1 MRDLADKLLRH
12 GITIVFFVL
21 LVCVTWQVISRYIL
35 GTPSIIT
42 DELARF
48 LFMWLALIGGAYT
61 YGQGQHLA
69 IDLLPLSLQG
79 RPRQIVEA
87 LITLL
92 IAGFALLVMVKGGG
106 ELMQRTIASGQ
117 ISPSLQL
124 QMGYVY
130 AAIPLSGLIIC
141 AYAAGNLM
149 KIFKGEQILVAPGEE
164 AIISGGAGQ

>member
-1 MRDLADKLLRH
+1 MRKAADGLLRL
-12 GITIVFFVL
+12 GILVVFVVL
-21 LVCVTWQVISRYIL
+21 LVCVTWQVLSRYIF
-35 GTPSIIT
+35 GTPSIVT

-48 LFMWLALIGGAYT
+48 MFMWLALIGGAYT

-69 IDLLPLSLQG
+69 IDLLPLSLKG

-106 ELMQRTIASGQ
+106 QLMERTLASGQ

-124 QMGYVY
+124 PMGWVY
-130 AAIPLSGLIIC
+130 GAIPISGLIIC
-141 AYAAGNLM
+141 AYAGGNLL
-149 KIFKGEQILVAPGEE
+149 KIYRGEEILTAPGEE
-164 AIISGGAGQ
+164 TIGAGGGG